1 MLSIWG
7 GGRRKVLPV
16 CLVPAGNSASIDMIK
31 ECTQSA
37 GSQMWGG
44 VPQSFVGTEPD
55 TTKTLVY
62 SGLLWDTLLGSLLE
76 DGYEFQ
82 MGRGILGLFPP
93 SSTL

>member
-44 VPQSFVGTEPD
+44 GPSVICGDRTRYNKDP
-55 TTKTLVY
+55 
-62 SGLLWDTLLGSLLE
+62 
-76 DGYEFQ
+76 
-82 MGRGILGLFPP
+82 GLFWFALGHP
-93 SSTL
+93 SGFSFGGWL